1 MSDMGRLKKDLDQ
14 IFPKEDIRHL
24 SIIPL
29 LENFY
34 DGITITDADGYILFI
49 NEEQE
54 RVDGIPQKE
63 ILNKKVTDVYHV
75 DDGVSPAMKCLK
87 TKKTIKGL
95 ACYYRTHTGK
105 MVNSI
110 HNVFPLFSKDK
121 LIGALCLI
129 QDFSIV
135 EQRFD
140 AIFHPQTIINLQENK
155 KKDSTVRKG
164 IQFANGTRYRFQDI
178 IGSSKEFQDCLDLA
192 KLAAKSTS
200 PVMLFG
206 DTGTGKELIA
216 QSIHNSSDRSQKQYV
231 AINCAAIPENLLVGI
246 LFGTSKGAFTN
257 AMDKEGLFEKA
268 DGGTLFLDEI
278 NSMTIGLQAKLLRVL
293 QERKLRRVGSHREI
307 DIDVKIISSVNQNPH
322 KSMSDDTLRPDLFYR
337 LAVVLIRIPPLK
349 ERLTDLNILINHF
362 LDKTSIMLD
371 KSVKEVSG
379 NVLDLFTKY
388 PWPGNVRELEHVIES
403 AMHLVV
409 NGNILKTH
417 HLPAHLSL
425 LVEEQIIMNKDKSKK
440 KTLKKPTILSEIR
453 TENEFSL
460 IHQALKS
467 THGRPSDAARLIGI
481 SPQLMNYKIKKYK
494 INRLEFLPDY

>member
-1 MSDMGRLKKDLDQ
+1 MSRLKKDIGK
-14 IFPKEDIRHL
+14 IFPKEDIKHL

-34 DGITITDADGYILFI
+34 DGITITDADGYILFV

-54 RVDGIPQKE
+54 RVDGISQKD
-63 ILNKKVTDVYHV
+63 ILNKKVTEIYHI
-75 DDGVSPAMKCLK
+75 DDGVSPIMKCLK
-87 TKKTIKGL
+87 TKKSIKGL
-95 ACYYRTHTGK
+95 SCYYRTHTGK

-110 HNVFPLFSKDK
+110 HNVFPLFSKNK
-121 LIGALCLI
+121 LMGALCLI
-129 QDFSIV
+129 QDFSII
-135 EQRFD
+135 EQRLD
-140 AIFHPQTIINLQENK
+140 SIFHPQSIINLQENEK
-155 KKDSTVRKG
+155 EYNAVKKG

-178 IGSSKEFQDCLDLA
+178 IGNSKEFLECLDLA
-192 KLAAKSTS
+192 KLAAKSAS

-206 DTGTGKELIA
+206 KTGTGKELIA
-216 QSIHNSSDRSQKQYV
+216 QSIHNSSDRSQNQYV
-231 AINCAAIPENLLVGI
+231 AINCAAIPENLLEGI

-293 QERKLRRVGSHREI
+293 QERKIRRVGSLREI

-337 LAVVLIRIPPLK
+337 LAVVLIGIPPLK
-349 ERLTDLNILINHF
+349 GRLTDLKVLINHF
-362 LDKTSIMLD
+362 LIKTNIMLD
-371 KSVKEVSG
+371 KSVKEVSD
-379 NVLDLFTKY
+379 NVFNLFTRY

-409 NGNILKTH
+409 NGNILKSH
-417 HLPAHLSL
+417 HLPPHLSL
-425 LVEEQIIMNKDKSKK
+425 LFEEQTSFNKNNSKK
-440 KTLKKPTILSEIR
+440 NVQKKPTFLSEIKA
-453 TENEFSL
+453 ENELSL
-460 IHQALKS
+460 IRQALEK

>member
-1 MSDMGRLKKDLDQ
+1 MRRLKKDIDK
-14 IFPKEDIRHL
+14 IFPEEDIKGL

-34 DGITITDADGYILFI
+34 DGITITDADGYILFM

-54 RVDGIPQKE
+54 RVDGISQKD
-63 ILNKKVTDVYHV
+63 ILNKKVTEVYQV

-87 TKKTIKGL
+87 TKKPIKGL

-110 HNVFPLFSKDK
+110 HNVFPLFSRNK
-121 LIGALCLI
+121 LIGSLCLI

-140 AIFHPQTIINLQENK
+140 AIFHPQTIINLQKNK
-155 KKDSTVRKG
+155 KEDRAVTKR

-178 IGSSKEFQDCLDLA
+178 IGSSEEFMECLDLA

-206 DTGTGKELIA
+206 ETGTGKELIA

-231 AINCAAIPENLLVGI
+231 AINCAAIPENLLEGI

-257 AMDKEGLFEKA
+257 AMDKEGLFEKS

-293 QERKLRRVGSHREI
+293 QERKIRRVGSHREI

-322 KSMSDDTLRPDLFYR
+322 KSMNDDTLRPDLFYR
-337 LAVVLIRIPPLK
+337 LAVVLIGIPPLK
-349 ERLTDLNILINHF
+349 DRLTDLTVLINHF
-362 LDKTSIMLD
+362 LNKTSIMLD
-371 KSVKEVSG
+371 KSVKEVSD
-379 NVLDLFTKY
+379 NVLHLFTKY
-388 PWPGNVRELEHVIES
+388 SWPGNVRELEHVIES

-409 NGNILKTH
+409 NGNILKSH
-417 HLPAHLSL
+417 HLPPHLSL
-425 LVEEQIIMNKDKSKK
+425 LFEEQTRMNKNNSKK
-440 KTLKKPTILSEIR
+440 SVQKKPTFLSEIKA
-453 TENEFSL
+453 ENELSL
-460 IHQALKS
+460 IRQALEK

-494 INRLEFLPDY
+494 INRLEFIPDY

>member
-1 MSDMGRLKKDLDQ
+1 MNGLNKDIRN
-14 IFPKEDIRHL
+14 IFPNEDIRHL
-24 SIIPL
+24 SILPL
-29 LENFY
+29 LEDFY

-54 RVDGIPQKE
+54 RVDGISKKD
-63 ILNKKVTDVYHV
+63 ILNKKVSEIYHI
-75 DDGVSPAMKCLK
+75 DDGVSPTMKCLK
-87 TKKTIKGL
+87 TKKPIKGL

-140 AIFHPQTIINLQENK
+140 AIFHPTTIINLQRK
-155 KKDSTVRKG
+155 KKEDYTRKKEL
-164 IQFANGTRYRFQDI
+164 QFANGTRYRFKDI
-178 IGSSKEFQDCLDLA
+178 IGNSKEFQDSLDLA
-192 KLAAKSTS
+192 KLAAKSNS

-206 DTGTGKELIA
+206 ETGTGKELIA
-216 QSIHNSSDRSQKQYV
+216 QSIHNISDRSQNQYM
-231 AINCAAIPENLLVGI
+231 AINCAAIPENLLEGI

-268 DGGTLFLDEI
+268 DNGTLFLDEI
-278 NSMTIGLQAKLLRVL
+278 NSMTIGLQAKLLRVI
-293 QERKLRRVGSHREI
+293 QERKIRRVGSLREI

-322 KSMSDDTLRPDLFYR
+322 QSMRDDMLRPDLFYR
-337 LAVVLIRIPPLK
+337 LAVVLIGIPPLK
-349 ERLTDLNILINHF
+349 NRMTDLKALINHF
-362 LDKTSIMLD
+362 LIKTNIMLD
-371 KSVKEVSG
+371 KSVESVSD
-379 NVLDLFTKY
+379 NVLRLFKKY

-409 NGNILKTH
+409 NGKILKSH
-417 HLPAHLSL
+417 HLPPHLSL
-425 LVEEQIIMNKDKSKK
+425 LLKEKTIVKK
-440 KTLKKPTILSEIR
+440 NRFKKNVQKESTFLSEVKA
-453 TENEFSL
+453 EKELSL
-460 IHQALKS
+460 IRNALEK

-494 INRLEFLPDY
+494 INRSEFLPEY